1 MLLREIAQDVELAEE
16 ALGYAARI
24 VLELG
29 EAGREGAEGVR
40 VVEPAPVAAHVF
52 PLGLFAEEVC
62 HRRLPF
68 DGCFSAAHE
77 CLVAGLTDQR
87 LAVFEEVADVGAG

>member
-16 ALGYAARI
+16 ALGHAARI

-68 DGCFSAAHE
+68 DGAFTQPCLGRIAH
-77 CLVAGLTDQR
+77 LFDQG